1 MWSVLIL
8 LCAAIPPLPGGFCKG
23 LFILG
28 QTVVDS
34 CMDAQ
39 CVQELCS
46 PFPPSPPISTLLLH
60 ACARAGHRC
69 SSCPHLEHKP
79 TTSQRTGQGEDN
91 SYGPFSASRGLS
103 TCSFKVC
110 FTRHARN
117 SGSSFWG
124 GVAPHHSQ
132 NRHNLNTYGW

>member
-1 MWSVLIL
+1 MLQYHHSLVGSARAYLFWDKLWLTLAWMHSVCRNSAL
-8 LCAAIPPLPGGFCKG
+8 
-23 LFILG
+23 
-28 QTVVDS
+28 
-34 CMDAQ
+34 
-39 CVQELCS
+39 
-46 PFPPSPPISTLLLH
+46 PSPPISTLLLH
-60 ACARAGHRC
+60 VCARAGHRC

-79 TTSQRTGQGEDN
+79 TTSQRIGQGEDN
-91 SYGPFSASRGLS
+91 SYGPFSASRELS

-110 FTRHARN
+110 FTQHARN